1 MAHIHFSS
9 PAKTPRTG
17 LTSVEVMSV
26 SCPTSSR
33 ATTPT
38 WKAVQS
44 SLTSARR
51 ARSSWYFVIGLIG
64 VGALVGPALGRSRP
78 RESLNGGGPADRQQQ
93 HPEGRGGGAQCAICD
108 VPVQRTEME
117 FEIEFARDGGNPGL
131 DRFHIH
137 LRCFTAWEFE
147 RQS

>member
-1 MAHIHFSS
+1 V
-9 PAKTPRTG
+9 K
-17 LTSVEVMSV
+17 
-26 SCPTSSR
+26 
-33 ATTPT
+33 
-38 WKAVQS
+38 
-44 SLTSARR
+44 
-51 ARSSWYFVIGLIG
+51 
-64 VGALVGPALGRSRP
+64 
-78 RESLNGGGPADRQQQ
+78 SLNGGGPADRQQQ